1 VPLLETPI
9 ARPTIG
15 IALMLSAML
24 ILPIQDGLAKYLA
37 ENLPVPLVVW
47 ARHLIHLLLMLP
59 LLLWRFPR
67 AALVPR
73 RPWVQLLRGVT
84 MLASGLLFFGAVA
97 QLPLVD
103 TLSLFFV
110 SPLVV
115 TLLAP
120 LLLGERVGWVRRV
133 AVAVGFVGVLIVL
146 RPGSVVWGPYA
157 LMALG
162 SGVMHALYLIVTRK
176 LAGTAPPLVTI
187 AYGATFASL
196 VLGVWVI
203 PRWVPPTTEQWWLLL
218 ALGLFASIGHYLVV
232 KAFDYAPATILAPLG
247 YAEIIGAT
255 VVGLLV
261 FGDLPD
267 GLTWIGV
274 AVIIGSGVVV
284 SLRERRA
291 ARSSA

>member
-1 VPLLETPI
+1 VPLSETPI

-24 ILPIQDGLAKYLA
+24 ILPIQDGLAKHLS

-67 AALVPR
+67 AALVLR

-196 VLGVWVI
+196 ALSVWVI
-203 PRWVPPTTEQWWLLL
+203 PRWVPPTSDQWWLLL
-218 ALGLFASIGHYLVV
+218 ALGLFASVGHYLVV
-232 KAFDYAPATILAPLG
+232 KAFDYAPAATLAPLG
-247 YAEIIGAT
+247 YAEIVGAT

-284 SLRERRA
+284 SLREQRA